1 MDTGTVI
8 NIARQTVWII
18 VKTAVPVLLVSMIV
32 GLVISLFQTL
42 TSIQEQTLTF
52 VPKLIAILLT
62 LMLLGAWMLNQ
73 ITGFMGNLWN
83 FKVGFAIAL
92 SVIVYAIHPDMSV
105 EYDNMIDYCI
115 IALQEVIVGV
125 ILGAASFF
133 CVQIIQFSGKIIDM
147 DIGISMAQL
156 YDQVCT
162 DFL

>member
-62 LMLLGAWMLNQ
+62 LMLLVAWMLNQ
-73 ITGFMGNLWN
+73 ITGFMGYLWN
-83 FKVGFAIAL
+83 FSHYL
-92 SVIVYAIHPDMSV
+92 
-105 EYDNMIDYCI
+105 
-115 IALQEVIVGV
+115 
-125 ILGAASFF
+125 
-133 CVQIIQFSGKIIDM
+133 
-147 DIGISMAQL
+147 
-156 YDQVCT
+156 
-162 DFL
+162 

>member
-73 ITGFMGNLWN
+73 ITEFMGNLWN
-83 FKVGFAIAL
+83 FSQYI
-92 SVIVYAIHPDMSV
+92 
-105 EYDNMIDYCI
+105 
-115 IALQEVIVGV
+115 
-125 ILGAASFF
+125 
-133 CVQIIQFSGKIIDM
+133 
-147 DIGISMAQL
+147 
-156 YDQVCT
+156 
-162 DFL
+162 

>member
-32 GLVISLFQTL
+32 GLVLSLFQTL

-83 FKVGFAIAL
+83 FSQYI
-92 SVIVYAIHPDMSV
+92 
-105 EYDNMIDYCI
+105 
-115 IALQEVIVGV
+115 
-125 ILGAASFF
+125 
-133 CVQIIQFSGKIIDM
+133 
-147 DIGISMAQL
+147 
-156 YDQVCT
+156 
-162 DFL
+162 

>member
-18 VKTAVPVLLVSMIV
+18 LKTAVPVLLVSMIV

-83 FKVGFAIAL
+83 FSQYI
-92 SVIVYAIHPDMSV
+92 
-105 EYDNMIDYCI
+105 
-115 IALQEVIVGV
+115 
-125 ILGAASFF
+125 
-133 CVQIIQFSGKIIDM
+133 
-147 DIGISMAQL
+147 
-156 YDQVCT
+156 
-162 DFL
+162 